1 MPLPANV
8 YPVRQGKQVA
18 SSPTRRSPASSQR
31 RPGTGP
37 NAPAPFWRS
46 NAFWLTLL
54 ILLAFNYLISYL
66 FTSGPTRVTLPYSTF
81 ITQVNASNVK
91 DINAQ
96 ANTIQG
102 DFKKAVS
109 YGGTSSTAF
118 QTERPVFANDDL
130 ETLLIDHNVTINATA
145 PGSGQSLLVTLLLDF
160 GPALLL
166 IAGFIYLN
174 RRMAGGG
181 AGGILGAFGRSQA
194 KLYSPDAGPKTTFND
209 VAGIDEA
216 KQDLAEV
223 VDFLKTPEKYQRL
236 GAQIPHGIL
245 LVGPPGTGKTLL
257 ARAVAGESNR
267 PFFSLSAS
275 EFVEAI
281 VGVGAARV
289 RDLFAQ
295 AKAAAPSIIFIDE
308 LDAIGRSRASSA
320 TFGANDEREQTLN
333 QILTEMDGF
342 TPNQNVVVL
351 AATNRPEVLDPAL
364 LRPGRFDRR
373 VTVSPPDRA
382 GRAAILRIHTRGV
395 PLAADVDLDDIAGA
409 TPGLVGADLR
419 NIVNEAALIAARKN
433 HPAVMREDFDEAIER
448 SLLGLQRPITLSQD
462 ERRLIAYH
470 ESGHALLGLL
480 IPEADPVKK
489 LTIVPRGLSLGVTLS
504 QPIDDRYNYPER
516 YLRGRITA
524 ALGGRAAEQIVYGT
538 ITTGAENDLQQV
550 NQIARSMVIRWGM
563 SPRLG
568 PLNLVQPGDG
578 ALYGQQISPETASLA
593 DEEERRIVSECYQDA
608 MHLLQENRDRLDR
621 LAEAALKKDTLN
633 QDEIYAVAGI
643 SKPGDR
649 ARLAPTVPANGA
661 SRDKELAAQE
671 KS

>member
-1 MPLPANV
+1 
-8 YPVRQGKQVA
+8 VA
-18 SSPTRRSPASSQR
+18 LRPNTRSPAAAPK
-31 RPGTGP
+31 PGGP
-37 NAPAPFWRS
+37 GRTPTPFWRS
-46 NAFWLTLL
+46 RGFWIYLVV
-54 ILLAFNYLISYL
+54 LLALNYLISVF
-66 FTSGPTRVTLPYSTF
+66 FTSGPARVTVPYSTF
-81 ITQVNASNVK
+81 IQQVNADNVK
-91 DINAQ
+91 DISAQ
-96 ANTIQG
+96 SNSIQG
-102 DFKKAVS
+102 DFKKSVS
-109 YGGTSSTAF
+109 YGSASGTTF
-118 QTERPVFANDDL
+118 QTERPVFAQDNL
-130 ETLLIDHNVTINATA
+130 ESLLTAHNVTVSAQP
-145 PGSGQSLLVTLLLDF
+145 PGSGQSPLLTLLVSF

-166 IAGFIYLN
+166 IGGFLYLS
-174 RRMAGGG
+174 RRTAAAG

-194 KLYSPDAGPKTTFND
+194 KLYSPDSGPRTTFND

-216 KQDLAEV
+216 KADLAEV
-223 VDFLKTPEKYQRL
+223 VDFLKEPQKYQKL

-281 VGVGAARV
+281 VGVGASRV

-342 TPNQNVVVL
+342 TQNQNVVVL

-373 VTVSPPDRA
+373 VTVSPPDRV

-395 PLAADVDLDDIAGA
+395 SIAPDVDLDDIAGA

-433 HPAVMREDFDEAIER
+433 HTAVQRDDFDEAIER
-448 SLLGLQRPITLSQD
+448 SLLGLRRPITLGQD

-504 QPIDDRYNYPER
+504 QPIDDRYNYPEG
-516 YLRGRITA
+516 YLRGRITS
-524 ALGGRAAEQIVYGT
+524 ALGGRAAEEVVYGSV
-538 ITTGAENDLQQV
+538 TTGAENDLMQV
-550 NQIARSMVIRWGM
+550 NQIARSMVVRWGM

-568 PLNLVQPGDG
+568 PLNLTEPGDSTISP
-578 ALYGQQISPETASLA
+578 QISPETASLA
-593 DEEERRIVSECYQDA
+593 DEEERRIVNECYQEA
-608 MHLLQENRDRLDR
+608 IRLLQENRDRLDR
-621 LAEAALKKDTLN
+621 LTEAVLKKDTLD
-633 QDEIYAVAGI
+633 QDEIYAATGL
-643 SKPGDR
+643 SKPRNR
-649 ARLAPTVPANGA
+649 ALLAPVLPHNGS
-661 SRDKELAAQE
+661 SRDHELARQAIDAE
-671 KS
+671 R

>member
-1 MPLPANV
+1 VATSPKTRSPWPSAKAPGGQPSASPPLWRTRWFWAWLIGLLLVN
-8 YPVRQGKQVA
+8 YVA
-18 SSPTRRSPASSQR
+18 SLLFSN
-31 RPGTGP
+31 GP
-37 NAPAPFWRS
+37 S
-46 NAFWLTLL
+46 
-54 ILLAFNYLISYL
+54 
-66 FTSGPTRVTLPYSTF
+66 RVTVPYSTF
-81 ITQVNASNVK
+81 ITQLNADNVK
-91 DINAQ
+91 DIDAKSNS
-96 ANTIQG
+96 IQG
-102 DFKKAVS
+102 DFKKSVS
-109 YGGTSSTAF
+109 YGGSSGTAF

-130 ETLLIDHNVTINATA
+130 DATLTQHNVTVSATA
-145 PGSGQSLLVTLLLDF
+145 PGSGQSPLLSLLLSF
-160 GPALLL
+160 GPAILLVGL
-166 IAGFIYLN
+166 IVWMSRRAAG
-174 RRMAGGG
+174 AGT
-181 AGGILGAFGRSQA
+181 GGILGAFGRSQA

-281 VGVGAARV
+281 VGVGASRV
-289 RDLFAQ
+289 RDLFAK

-308 LDAIGRSRASSA
+308 LDAIGRSRSSSA
-320 TFGANDEREQTLN
+320 SFGANDEREQTLN

-342 TPNQNVVVL
+342 SPNQNVVVL
-351 AATNRPEVLDPAL
+351 AATNRPEVLDTAL

-373 VTVSPPDRA
+373 VAVSPPDRV
-382 GRAAILRIHTRGV
+382 GREAILRIHTRGV
-395 PLAADVDLDDIAGA
+395 SLAPDVDLADIAGA

-419 NIVNEAALIAARKN
+419 NIVNEAALVAARKN
-433 HPAVMREDFDEAIER
+433 HNVVDRTDFDEAIER
-448 SLLGLQRPITLSQD
+448 SLLGLRRPITLGQD

-524 ALGGRAAEQIVYGT
+524 ALGGRAAEQVVYGT
-538 ITTGAENDLQQV
+538 VTTGAENDLQQV
-550 NQIARSMVIRWGM
+550 NQIARSMVVRWGM

-568 PLNLVQPGDG
+568 PLNLTEPGDG
-578 ALYGQQISPETASLA
+578 AITQQISPETAGLA
-593 DEEERRIVSECYQDA
+593 DEEERRIVNECYQDA
-608 MHLLQENRDRLDR
+608 IRMLQDNRERLDR
-621 LAEAALKKDTLN
+621 LAEAALKKDTLD
-633 QDEIYAVAGI
+633 QDEIYAATGLT
-643 SKPGDR
+643 KPGNR
-649 ARLAPTVPANGA
+649 ARLAPVLSGDGA
-661 SRDKELAAQE
+661 SRDKELATQE
-671 KS
+671 AGVGSGSP

>member
-1 MPLPANV
+1 M
-8 YPVRQGKQVA
+8 A
-18 SSPTRRSPASSQR
+18 SNPNRRSSAPSAQK
-31 RPGTGP
+31 PGTPGRTP
-37 NAPAPFWRS
+37 TPFWRS
-46 NAFWLTLL
+46 RGFWIYFVVALL
-54 ILLAFNYLISYL
+54 LNYLLSVFL
-66 FTSGPTRVTLPYSTF
+66 TSGPPRVTVPYTTF
-81 ITQVNASNVK
+81 IQQLNADNLK
-91 DINAQ
+91 DISSQGNS
-96 ANTIQG
+96 IQG
-102 DFKKAVS
+102 DFKKTVS
-109 YGGTSSTAF
+109 YGGTSGTAF
-118 QTERPVFANDDL
+118 QTERPAYAQDDL
-130 ETLLIDHNVTINATA
+130 LSLLEQQNVSVTATP
-145 PGSGQSLLVTLLLDF
+145 PGSGQSPLLTLLFSF

-166 IAGFIYLN
+166 IGGLLYLN
-174 RRMAGGG
+174 RRMAGAG
-181 AGGILGAFGRSQA
+181 AGGFLGAFGRSQA
-194 KLYSPDAGPKTTFND
+194 KLYSPDSGPRTTFND

-216 KQDLAEV
+216 KADLAEV
-223 VDFLKTPEKYQRL
+223 VDFLKEPQKYQKL

-257 ARAVAGESNR
+257 ARAVAGEANR

-281 VGVGAARV
+281 VGVGASRV

-373 VTVSPPDRA
+373 VAVQPPDRA

-395 PLAADVDLDDIAGA
+395 TLAPDVNLDDIAGG

-433 HPAVMREDFDEAIER
+433 HTLVMREDFDEAIDR
-448 SLLGLQRPITLSQD
+448 SILGLKRPITLGPD
-462 ERRLIAYH
+462 ERRLIAVH

-489 LTIVPRGLSLGVTLS
+489 LTIVPRGFSLGVTVS

-524 ALGGRAAEQIVYGT
+524 ALGGRAAEQVVYGT
-538 ITTGAENDLQQV
+538 VTTGAENDLQQV
-550 NQIARSMVIRWGM
+550 NQLARSMVLRFGM

-568 PLNLVQPGDG
+568 PLNLTEPGDG
-578 ALYGQQISPETASLA
+578 ASIQPGSVSQDTASLA
-593 DEEERRIVSECYQDA
+593 DEEERRIVNECYQDA
-608 MHLLQENRDRLDR
+608 IRLLQENRARLDA
-621 LAEAALKKDTLN
+621 LTEAVLKKDTLD
-633 QDEIYAVAGI
+633 QDEIYAIAGI
-643 SKPGDR
+643 RKPGNR
-649 ARLAPTVPANGA
+649 GLLAPALPPHDGA
-661 SRDKELAAQE
+661 KRDVELARQE
-671 KS
+671 VADDH

>member
-1 MPLPANV
+1 VAIRPKTRTPSAAQKPGGPA
-8 YPVRQGKQVA
+8 GA
-18 SSPTRRSPASSQR
+18 PT
-31 RPGTGP
+31 
-37 NAPAPFWRS
+37 PFWRS
-46 NAFWLTLL
+46 RGFWIYLVVLL
-54 ILLAFNYLISYL
+54 LLNYLISVF
-66 FTSGPTRVTLPYSTF
+66 FTSGPARVTVPYSSF
-81 ITQVNASNVK
+81 IQQVNQDNVK
-91 DINAQ
+91 DITAQ
-96 ANTIQG
+96 ANSIQG
-102 DFKKAVS
+102 DFKKSVS
-109 YGGTSSTAF
+109 YGGASGTTF
-118 QTERPVFANDDL
+118 QTERPVFAQDNL
-130 ETLLIDHNVTINATA
+130 STLLNDHNVTVSATP
-145 PGSGQSLLVTLLLDF
+145 PGSGQSPLLTLLFSF

-166 IAGFIYLN
+166 IGGFLYLSRRTAAAGP
-174 RRMAGGG
+174 
-181 AGGILGAFGRSQA
+181 GGILGAFGRSQA
-194 KLYSPDAGPKTTFND
+194 KLYSADSGPRTTFND

-216 KQDLAEV
+216 KADLAEV
-223 VDFLKTPEKYQRL
+223 VDFLKEPEKYQRL

-281 VGVGAARV
+281 VGVGASRV

-395 PLAADVDLDDIAGA
+395 SVAPDVDLDDIAGA

-433 HPAVMREDFDEAIER
+433 HTAVQRDDFDEAIER
-448 SLLGLQRPITLSQD
+448 SLLGLRRPITLGQD

-516 YLRGRITA
+516 YLRGRITS
-524 ALGGRAAEQIVYGT
+524 ALGGRAAEEVVYGSV
-538 ITTGAENDLQQV
+538 TTGAENDLMQV

-568 PLNLVQPGDG
+568 PLNLTEPGDG
-578 ALYGQQISPETASLA
+578 AAIGQQVSPETASLA
-593 DEEERRIVSECYQDA
+593 DEEERRIVNECYQEA
-608 MHLLQENRDRLDR
+608 IRLLQENRDRLDR
-621 LAEAALKKDTLN
+621 LTEAVLKKDTLD
-633 QDEIYAVAGI
+633 QDEIYAATGL
-643 SKPGDR
+643 SKPGNR
-649 ARLAPTVPANGA
+649 ALLAPVLPHNGA
-661 SRDKELAAQE
+661 SRDHELARQE
-671 KS
+671 ADTEH